1 MQHATARKPQ
11 RGPSMSDLQRTQEWY
26 AQRAGK
32 LTASSFADV
41 MNVLKSGE
49 PGANRRAL
57 VTRLAVE
64 RLTGERVDTFNNEAM
79 RRGTE
84 LEPEARAAFEA
95 ETGELVEETG
105 FVPHPEFDFV
115 GCSPD
120 GLMGDDGLVELKC
133 PANMAKHLDALRS
146 NEHAAEY
153 RWQLQGQLWVTG
165 RQWVKAVSYD
175 PRFPSHLRLA
185 ICHIERDEQA
195 IKQLASECERAN
207 AEIETIL
214 ADLRAIKEAA

>member
-1 MQHATARKPQ
+1 M
-11 RGPSMSDLQRTQEWY
+11 DQRTEDWF
-26 AQRAGK
+26 AARCGK

-41 MNVLKSGE
+41 MNVLKNGE

-64 RLTGERVDTFNNEAM
+64 RLTGSPVETFSNDAM

-84 LEPEARAAFEA
+84 LEPEARAAYEA
-95 ETGELVEETG
+95 ETGELVELVG
-105 FVPHPEFDFV
+105 FVKHPELEYV

-120 GLMGDDGLVELKC
+120 GELGDDDLIEIKC

-146 NEHAAEY
+146 NDHAAEY

-165 RQWVKAVSYD
+165 RKRVKAVSYD
-175 PRFPSHLRLA
+175 PRFPPHLRLA
-185 ICHIERDEQA
+185 VCNVERDEAA
-195 IKQLASECERAN
+195 IKQLAGECAKAN
-207 AEIETIL
+207 SEIETIL
-214 ADLRAIKEAA
+214 ADLRGIKRAA